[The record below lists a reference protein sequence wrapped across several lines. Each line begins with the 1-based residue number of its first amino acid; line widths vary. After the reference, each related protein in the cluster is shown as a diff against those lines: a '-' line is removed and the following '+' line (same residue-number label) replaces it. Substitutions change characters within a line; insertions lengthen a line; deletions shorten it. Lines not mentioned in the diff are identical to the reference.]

1 MSRNICI
8 NPNPFRKQMKIFS
21 FAVFL
26 GVFLFFHQE
35 LHAVNSDEC
44 LLEALKYAEDSATVK
59 QLREQCQEETGT
71 VSKAKPHESSTA
83 EIGSHGPPEIIL
95 KTAQARKPAYF
106 PHRKHQDK
114 YYCGT
119 CHHGRDS
126 NGRLIMY
133 TQKTVI
139 YKCTYCH
146 NIDMQNDKLNGFQL
160 IGHKLCR
167 ECHRKN
173 QNITSAKCGTCHR
186 KNL

>member
-1 MSRNICI
+1 MNCNICI
-8 NPNPFRKQMKIFS
+8 NPKAFRKQIIIFTL
-21 FAVFL
+21 AVL
-26 GVFLFFHQE
+26 GVFLFSHQD
-35 LHAVNSDEC
+35 LYAVNLEGC
-44 LLEALKYAEDSATVK
+44 LLEALKYAEDSTTVK

-71 VSKAKPHESSTA
+71 VSKDKAHESAKA
-83 EIGSHGPPEIIL
+83 EIDSHGPPEIIL
-95 KTAQARKPAYF
+95 KTAQAKKPAYF

-126 NGRLIMY
+126 YGRLIMY
-133 TQKTVI
+133 TQEMVI

-146 NIDMQNDKLNGFQL
+146 NNIDMQNDKLNGFQL

-173 QNITSAKCGTCHR
+173 QNITSAKCSTCHR